1 MDYNHFNNL
10 ICFVHLLSYLFIKL
24 DAVLFLSGKWNGT
37 SKENVFMLINADKN
51 IIWNNKRGWGRLGAR
66 GETNEEDL
74 IEIISCQKNTY

>member
-10 ICFVHLLSYLFIKL
+10 IYFVHLLSYLFIKL

-51 IIWNNKRGWGRLGAR
+51 IIQNKKRRWAGWGLGER
-66 GETNEEDL
+66 QMKKT
-74 IEIISCQKNTY
+74 